1 MIKLRRGFTNKF
13 SMLLS
18 QIGFE
23 DSDEPVRVGNRSC
36 IQYFNF
42 NSMRPWEKTMMLN
55 HTGRTI
61 LNLSYFSD
69 GTEVNPFEG

>member
-1 MIKLRRGFTNKF
+1 MIKLRRGFTNKLF

-23 DSDEPVRVGNRSC
+23 DSVRVRNRSC

-69 GTEVNPFEG
+69 GPEVNPFEG